1 MALMGKVVL
10 GVLVI
15 AMFLGNIGV
24 GPTMA
29 FTLCGMTDE
38 GIEACRPSIRTDDPV
53 DPSVDCCGAL
63 SKADIPCLCSY
74 KNSVML
80 PSLGIDP
87 NAALQVPAKCNLPP
101 PQC

>member
-53 DPSVDCCGAL
+53 DPSTPMQRCR
-63 SKADIPCLCSY
+63 SRP
-74 KNSVML
+74 SVISHL
-80 PSLGIDP
+80 PSARNGTRM
-87 NAALQVPAKCNLPP
+87 
-101 PQC
+101 